1 MSGLDLELL
10 RTFVTVCERG
20 DVTAAAR
27 ALGVTQ
33 PAVTRKLRRLEHVLA
48 TQLFDRS
55 RRPMELT
62 RSGLLLKS
70 RAPKLIDETRSLITD
85 IRTLRRDGRDHLCI
99 GMPDSLSEI
108 MGAEIASTLTGLA
121 RKIEL
126 RSGTSPWLEAAFHSG
141 NLDLAVDSP
150 PFRTMTSTRAR
161 LLFNDPIMIAAPGL
175 WSERPI
181 ADYIETENF
190 VAYSNNSKFGT
201 KCAAA
206 MRRLGVRGEARFAL
220 DSTQSLLRFVQAG
233 YGWTITSA
241 LCLLQSPNALGDLRI
256 QPCPDTPPRTLYL
269 LHHDKDTV
277 RIADPISRSCRSV
290 FQQLLATPW
299 KQLSR
304 QLAYELHRSNPDTD
318 PVAD

>member
-1 MSGLDLELL
+1 MSGLDYDLL
-10 RTFVTVCERG
+10 GTFVAVCEHG
-20 DVTAAAR
+20 DVTAAAG

-33 PAVTRKLRRLEHVLA
+33 PAVTRKLRRLELVLK

-55 RRPMELT
+55 RRPMVLT

-85 IRTLRRDGRDHLCI
+85 IGTLQQDDRDHLCI

-108 MGAEIASTLTGLA
+108 MGAEIASMLTSLA
-121 RKIEL
+121 RTIEL
-126 RSGTSPWLEAAFHSG
+126 RSGTSPWLESAFYSG

-150 PFRTMTSTRAR
+150 PFQTMKSTRTR
-161 LLFNDPIMIAAPGL
+161 ILFNDPIMIAVPGS

-181 ADYIETENF
+181 ADYVETENF
-190 VAYSNNSKFGT
+190 VAYSNTSKFGT

-233 YGWTITSA
+233 YGWAITSA
-241 LCLLQSPNALGDLRI
+241 LCLLQSPKALRELRFE
-256 QPCPDTPPRTLYL
+256 PCPDTSPRMLYL
-269 LHHDKDTV
+269 LHHDRDATQV
-277 RIADPISRSCRSV
+277 ADPIAQSCRSV
-290 FQQLLATPW
+290 FRQLLAAPW
-299 KQLSR
+299 TQLSR
-304 QLAYELHRSNPDTD
+304 QLADELRRSNPDVD
-318 PVAD
+318 HLDD

>member
-1 MSGLDLELL
+1 MPGLDFDLL
-10 RTFVTVCERG
+10 RTFVAVCEHG

-33 PAVTRKLRRLEHVLA
+33 PAVTRKLRRLELVLE

-55 RRPMELT
+55 RRPMVLT

-70 RAPKLIDETRSLITD
+70 RAPKLIEETRSLITD
-85 IRTLRRDGRDHLCI
+85 IGTLHEYRRDHLCI

-108 MGAEIASTLTGLA
+108 MGAEIASMLTGLA
-121 RKIEL
+121 RTIEL
-126 RSGTSPWLEAAFHSG
+126 RSGTSPWLESAFYAG

-150 PFRTMTSTRAR
+150 PFRTMKSTRAR
-161 LLFNDPIMIAAPGL
+161 FLFNDPIMVAVPGS

-181 ADYIETENF
+181 ADYIGTENF
-190 VAYSNNSKFGT
+190 VTYSNNSKFGT

-206 MRRLGVRGEARFAL
+206 MCRLGVSGEARFAL

-233 YGWTITSA
+233 YGWAITSA
-241 LCLLQSPNALGDLRI
+241 LCLLQSPKALRELRF
-256 QPCPDTPPRTLYL
+256 QPCPDTSPRTLYL
-269 LHHDKDTV
+269 LHHVKDTTQ
-277 RIADPISRSCRSV
+277 IADPIARSCRSV

-299 KQLSR
+299 TQLSR
-304 QLAYELHRSNPDTD
+304 QLADELRRSNPD
-318 PVAD
+318 ADQFAD